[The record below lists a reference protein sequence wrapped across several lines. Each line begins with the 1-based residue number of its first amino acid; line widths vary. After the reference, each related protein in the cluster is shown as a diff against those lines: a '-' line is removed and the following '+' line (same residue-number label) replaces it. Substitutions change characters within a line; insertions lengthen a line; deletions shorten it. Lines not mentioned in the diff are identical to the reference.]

1 MIVLPLTIKVLA
13 LMLMTMLIV
22 DDDVILD
29 DDGIAFDD
37 DDSGLLLIMIQIILG
52 YFSYKH
58 ICICCT
64 GMDTSW
70 HIYTICEL
78 AQTMM

>member
-1 MIVLPLTIKVLA
+1 MIVLPLTINVLA

-22 DDDVILD
+22 DDDVIL
-29 DDGIAFDD
+29 DD